1 MQQRL
6 ADTVLSA
13 LTVGGATEFSAIVG
27 KSRRLLMILNANR
40 IKLVMAPVDAAMQTF
55 AAQYSKSTE
64 EVMSSVMGQDIIEN
78 HFSPEFS
85 QDPNVLSLPTI
96 NGRSLLVD
104 GNSVATYGI
113 VSAKK
118 VGDVVIYFVSTVILS
133 AEKVQQPPAVKP
145 GIEID
150 WSRKVTD
157 GNCKR
162 LSNEMRAVILQIL
175 KRPDLIYFLSTLGDA
190 VKNTNALRYDHLT
203 PEFKALSYDDKVLA
217 IKNHGLRNS
226 DGIAFRQW
234 PLQQWGKNAM
244 RYAKLTNKHL
254 LYIQSDWNYCA
265 YPSMFAEAIASCGM
279 FTGYKYYPGSGWHF
293 SGEFMD
299 LFCVGDWSI
308 ASEIKSLVPA
318 RIQIFHGGQREW
330 QNLSDRLLLE
340 LYASGQDDPDWM
352 AYPAEVYPRIRQP
365 IRTYDGIVK
374 LINGKNVV
382 FKNARTVAD
391 LNAAFYP
398 DHFEGRYIRNGVA
411 INSNM
416 VNLPLTW
423 VLGDTTEDVSFYGSY
438 NASTNPT
445 AGYRLNEDVE
455 FDGTLAAP
463 VAIRGGIS
471 YPLI

>member
-6 ADTVLSA
+6 ADTVLSTLEA
-13 LTVGGATEFSAIVG
+13 GGAREFSTIVG
-27 KSRRLLMILNANR
+27 KSRRLLMMLNANR
-40 IKLVMAPVDAAMQTF
+40 IRLIMAPLDAAMQTF
-55 AAQYSKSTE
+55 SAQYSKSTE
-64 EVMSSVMGQDIIEN
+64 ELMSSVMGQDIIEN
-78 HFSPEFS
+78 HFSSEFS

-104 GNSVATYGI
+104 RNSVAKYGI

-118 VGDVVIYFVSTVILS
+118 VGDVVIYFVSVVILS
-133 AEKVQQPPAVKP
+133 AEKVQAPPATA
-145 GIEID
+145 INID
-150 WSRKVTD
+150 WSHKVTEGD
-157 GNCKR
+157 CKR

-203 PEFKALSYDDKVLA
+203 PEFKALSYDEKVIA
-217 IKNHGLRNS
+217 IKQHGLRNA
-226 DGIAFRQW
+226 DGIGFRQW
-234 PLQQWGKNAM
+234 PLQQWGKNTM

-265 YPSMFAEAIASCGM
+265 YPSMFAEAMASCGM

-299 LFCVGDWSI
+299 LFCVGDWAI

-318 RIQIFHGGQREW
+318 RIQMLYGGQREW

-340 LYASGQDDPDWM
+340 LYASGKSDPEWM
-352 AYPAEVYPRIRQP
+352 SYPAEVYPRIHQP
-365 IRTYDGIVK
+365 IRSYNGTVK
-374 LINGKNVV
+374 LINGKNAM
-382 FKNARTVAD
+382 FKNALTVAD
-391 LNAAFYP
+391 LNRAFRP

-411 INSNM
+411 ISSNM

-423 VLGDTTEDVSFYGSY
+423 ILGDITEDISFYGSY
-438 NASTNPT
+438 NSSTNPT

-455 FDGTLAAP
+455 FDGTLSSP
-463 VAIRGGIS
+463 VAIRGGVT
-471 YPLI
+471 YPLV